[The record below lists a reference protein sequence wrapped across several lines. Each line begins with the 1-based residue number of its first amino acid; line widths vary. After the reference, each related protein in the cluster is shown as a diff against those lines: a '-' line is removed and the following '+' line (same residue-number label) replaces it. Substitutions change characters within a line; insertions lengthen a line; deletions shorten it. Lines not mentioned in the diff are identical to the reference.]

1 MRNAVPGTILI
12 AMIIIMLARP
22 MPALPHSKQWRNY
35 PGGGFGRLLLFTVI
49 LPLMDRIKIQPQAGT
64 YQHNMMRRIED

>member
-1 MRNAVPGTILI
+1 
-12 AMIIIMLARP
+12 